1 MIIKLSSGPTAEN
14 AANTNHYPR
23 HW

>member
-23 HW
+23 YW